1 LISIEGVLQYRD
13 FFSFLLVAILIIFEV
28 IAMDSLLSIV
38 VASSPDSHAF
48 RGINN
53 TSSERIQM
61 NSGDTKV
68 TESNT
73 NVNSGS
79 DRQQREN
86 DTSIAIA
93 PVASERIMPNSLSP
107 LSLSLPLPPVSDN
120 NNTCI
125 IYDSIN
131 RTINL
136 CGGSADLST
145 IDQVI
150 NSSDIL
156 NNTSD
161 KNWILNANISVEDG
175 ATLFI
180 NSTDADWLMINST
193 AGRAYSIV
201 VYGNLIIDRTKISSW
216 NSTSNT
222 ETALSDSANKSTPRG
237 YLLMHWGGTGHM
249 NITNSNISNL
259 GFNSVKDTWG
269 IAYYSGSGS
278 ILQNNSITSNFRGV
292 YLTTN
297 ASNIVVA
304 NNTIHNSSQHGLNLY
319 KAKDTK
325 ILDNK
330 ISNNKEHGIFCT
342 RECKNILIK
351 SNSILDNGRNGIVL
365 NQNTTNSTVK
375 QNIVKYN
382 NRFGIAIWN
391 SSNNIVNSSL
401 MQQNGLGI
409 TIAQN
414 SSYNIV
420 NNNSIANSLS
430 NGMLLDTNSTKNKIE
445 RNLITRSGEAGVYI
459 RNVSDN
465 ILVRNDI
472 TEHSKNGMV
481 LFNAT
486 GNELV
491 SNNVMANA
499 PYNYYI
505 RPNSKLNV
513 IRDTYFD
520 NATLRFFDNSTNI
533 ILENTDNR
541 ITSNNDKRNLI
552 RAYPTNATL
561 LIKPTTKN
569 VPVNS
574 LDVFVI
580 PSTENLEIFPISK
593 DFDANQKY
601 KRWLERSPLI
611 LASASDDTNITSTRY
626 IIGNFAPDTQIMIR
640 VNNSFWNAYTSNSSG
655 YIDFVYDG
663 YKETSTSGGGEGVDA
678 DLQSY
683 RVLEFEAEA
692 SNRPTIA
699 VFTFFSALI
708 VGSIAFIVVRR
719 YLKKKKNLD
728 SATIIS
734 AGHDGKHNPSSA

>member
-1 LISIEGVLQYRD
+1 LISIERVLRCRG
-13 FFSFLLVAILIIFEV
+13 FFSFLVAILIIFEL
-28 IAMDSLLSIV
+28 IAIDNFLSII
-38 VASSPDSHAF
+38 VASPLDSYAF
-48 RGINN
+48 RDTNY
-53 TSSERIQM
+53 TSSEIIQM
-61 NSGDTKV
+61 TS
-68 TESNT
+68 SNT
-73 NVNSGS
+73 KRIGNNTDVNSSGGI
-79 DRQQREN
+79 QQREN

-93 PVASERIMPNSLSP
+93 PVPPERITPNSSSPLLSP
-107 LSLSLPLPPVSDN
+107 LPLPLVSNN
-120 NNTCI
+120 NNTCVA
-125 IYDSIN
+125 YDSVN

-145 IDQVI
+145 IDQII

-161 KNWILNANISVEDG
+161 KNWILNANISVENG

-180 NSTDADWLMINST
+180 NSTDTHWLRINST
-193 AGRAYSIV
+193 AGRAYSVV

-222 ETALSDSANKSTPRG
+222 ETALPDSANKSMPRG

-249 NITNSNISNL
+249 NITNSNINNL
-259 GFNSVKDTWG
+259 GFNGVKDTWG

-278 ILQNNSITSNFRGV
+278 ILQNNSISSNFRGV
-292 YLTTN
+292 YLATN

-304 NNTIHNSSQHGLNLY
+304 NNTIQNSSQHGLNLY

-330 ISNNKEHGIFCT
+330 ISSNKEHGIFCT
-342 RECKNILIK
+342 RECENILIK
-351 SNSILDNGRNGIVL
+351 SNHIFNNGRNGIVL
-365 NQNTTNSTVK
+365 NQDTINSTIK
-375 QNIVKYN
+375 QNIVKDN
-382 NRFGIAIWN
+382 NRSGIAIWK
-391 SSNNIVNSSL
+391 SSNNIVDDNL
-401 MQQNGLGI
+401 MQQNRLGI

-414 SSYNIV
+414 SSYNVV
-420 NNNSIANSLS
+420 NNNSIANSFS
-430 NGMLLDTNSTKNKIE
+430 NGILLDTNSTKNKIE
-445 RNLITRSGEAGVYI
+445 RNLITHSGGSGVYI
-459 RNVSDN
+459 KNVSGN
-465 ILVRNDI
+465 ALVRNDI

-491 SNNVMANA
+491 NNNLSANA

-505 RPNSKLNV
+505 RSNSKLNI

-541 ITSNNDKRNLI
+541 ITSNNNNNKRNPI

-561 LIKPTTKN
+561 LLEPVTKN
-569 VPVNS
+569 VPIDT
-574 LDVFVI
+574 LDMFVI
-580 PSTENLEIFPISK
+580 PSKDNVEIFFISK
-593 DFDANQKY
+593 DFDTNEEY
-601 KRWLERSPLI
+601 KRWLEKSPL
-611 LASASDDTNITSTRY
+611 LSASTSDDKKKTSTRY
-626 IIGNFAPDTQIMIR
+626 IVGNFAPDTQIMIR

-663 YKETSTSGGGEGVDA
+663 YEERSTSGGGEEVAGA

-683 RVLEFEAEA
+683 KVLEFEAEA

-708 VGSIAFIVVRR
+708 AGSIAFIVIRR
-719 YLKKKKNLD
+719 YLKKKRR
-728 SATIIS
+728 
-734 AGHDGKHNPSSA
+734 G

>member
-1 LISIEGVLQYRD
+1 MELISIERVLCRRD
-13 FFSFLLVAILIIFEV
+13 FFSFSVAIIIILELIT
-28 IAMDSLLSIV
+28 MDSFLPIV
-38 VASSPDSHAF
+38 PASPLDSYAS
-48 RGINN
+48 RDIND
-53 TSSERIQM
+53 TSSEIIQM
-61 NSGDTKV
+61 NSGYTKHV
-68 TESNT
+68 GNNT
-73 NVNSGS
+73 NVNNSGGI
-79 DRQQREN
+79 QQREN
-86 DTSIAIA
+86 DNDLSIATA
-93 PVASERIMPNSLSP
+93 PVPSERIMPDSSSS
-107 LSLSLPLPPVSDN
+107 LSLSLLPVSN
-120 NNTCI
+120 KNTCI
-125 IYDSIN
+125 TYDSVN

-150 NSSDIL
+150 NSSDVL

-161 KNWILNANISVEDG
+161 KNWILNTNISVENG

-180 NSTDADWLMINST
+180 NSTDTNWLRINST
-193 AGRAYSIV
+193 AGRTYSIV

-222 ETALSDSANKSTPRG
+222 ETALPYSANKSTPRG

-249 NITNSNISNL
+249 NITNSNINNL
-259 GFNSVKDTWG
+259 GFNGIKDTWG

-278 ILQNNSITSNFRGV
+278 TLQNNSISSNFRGV

-304 NNTIHNSSQHGLNLY
+304 NNSIQNSSQHGLNLY

-330 ISNNKEHGIFCT
+330 ISSNTEHGILCT

-351 SNSILDNGRNGIVL
+351 SNHILDNGRNGIVL
-365 NQNTTNSTVK
+365 NQGTINSTVK
-375 QNIVKYN
+375 QNIVKDN
-382 NRFGIAIWN
+382 NRSGIAIWN
-391 SSNNIVNSSL
+391 SSNNIVNDNL
-401 MQQNGLGI
+401 MQQNRLGM
-409 TIAQN
+409 TIAQD
-414 SSYNIV
+414 SSYNVV
-420 NNNSIANSLS
+420 NNNSIVNSFS
-430 NGMLLDTNSTKNKIE
+430 NGILLDTNSTKNRIE
-445 RNLITRSGEAGVYI
+445 RNLIAPSGGSGVYI
-459 RNVSDN
+459 KNASDN
-465 ILVRNDI
+465 ALVRNDV

-486 GNELV
+486 RNELV
-491 SNNVMANA
+491 SNNVSANA

-505 RPNSKLNV
+505 RQDSKLNI

-541 ITSNNDKRNLI
+541 ITSNNNKRNPI
-552 RAYPTNATL
+552 RAYSTNATL
-561 LIKPTTKN
+561 LLEPVTKN
-569 VPVNS
+569 VPVNT
-574 LDVFVI
+574 LDMFVI
-580 PSTENLEIFPISK
+580 PSKENVEIFFISK
-593 DFDANQKY
+593 DFDTNQKY
-601 KRWLERSPLI
+601 KKWLEKSPLL
-611 LASASDDTNITSTRY
+611 LAPASDDKKTSTRY
-626 IIGNFAPDTQIMIR
+626 IVGNFAPDTQIMIR

-663 YKETSTSGGGEGVDA
+663 YAGGLTSGTGTGIEEEGEEREGDGEGEEEVA
-678 DLQSY
+678 VTDLQLY

-708 VGSIAFIVVRR
+708 VGSIAFIVIRR
-719 YLKKKKNLD
+719 YLKKKRR
-728 SATIIS
+728 
-734 AGHDGKHNPSSA
+734 G